1 VNDAWL
7 ALTSEPAL
15 EPELPLCDPHHH
27 LWEFPG
33 SRYLAAEMLA
43 ELGGHRVTH
52 TVFVECVQH
61 YRADGKEP
69 LRPVGET
76 EFVAQLAAAGD
87 LTPGIPRF
95 AAGIVAFADLT
106 LGDAVE
112 DVLSAHLAA
121 SNRVRGIRYA
131 TAWDA
136 SNEIRRSHTHPP
148 PGLTGEPRF
157 RAGIAALERLGLRF
171 DAWLYHTQFAELV
184 ELAIRFPDLRIVLD
198 HMGGPLGIG
207 PYSSRRQE
215 VFNDWRTNLAAV
227 ASCPNVS
234 IKLGGRMMTSAG
246 FGWHKRPTPPGSEE
260 LAAAI
265 HPYFDAC
272 IQLFGPE
279 RCMLESNFPMDRASC
294 SYGILW
300 NAFKRVTAHYA
311 LGERARLL
319 RETAMDFYR
328 LDAAAGP

>member
-33 SRYLAAEMLA
+33 SRYLAGEMLA
-43 ELGGHRVTH
+43 ELGGHRLTH
-52 TVFVECVQH
+52 TVFVECMQH
-61 YRADGKEP
+61 YRVDGPEA

-76 EFVAQLAAAGD
+76 EFVDRLARAADRSGSAPQL
-87 LTPGIPRF
+87 

-106 LGDAVE
+106 LGVAVE
-112 DVLSAHLAA
+112 DVLRAHLAA
-121 SNRVRGIRYA
+121 SGRVRSVRYA

-136 SNEIRRSHTHPP
+136 SRDVRPAHTRPAV
-148 PGLTGEPRF
+148 GLMGTPHF
-157 RAGIAALERLGLRF
+157 RAGIATLARLGLHF

-184 ELAIRFPDLRIVLD
+184 ELADDFPELRIVLD

-207 PYSSRRQE
+207 PYAGRREQ
-215 VFNDWRTNLAAV
+215 VFSDWRNNLAAV
-227 ASCPNVS
+227 ARCPNVS
-234 IKLGGRMMTSAG
+234 IKLGGLTMTSAG
-246 FGWHKRPTPPGSEE
+246 FGWHKRPAPPGSDE
-260 LAAAI
+260 LASAMR
-265 HPYFDAC
+265 PYFDTC
-272 IQLFGPE
+272 IQLFGPK

-294 SYGILW
+294 AYGILW

-328 LDAAAGP
+328 LDDAAGP